1 MKIFPTTWIVV
12 GNSSI
17 VRILEAKSL
26 TAPLLEI
33 TTLSH
38 PESRAHEQELTQD
51 MPGRAFDSVGR
62 GRHAM
67 EVNVGPKQQEQI
79 NFAKQLDGYLD
90 GARKQNKFD
99 RLIITASPGFLGLI
113 RSNLNSQLTQYV
125 TDYVNKDLV
134 SAKENRIRTLL
145 EKPDQ

>member
-1 MKIFPTTWIVV
+1 
-12 GNSSI
+12 
-17 VRILEAKSL
+17 
-26 TAPLLEI
+26 
-33 TTLSH
+33 
-38 PESRAHEQELTQD
+38 
-51 MPGRAFDSVGR
+51 
-62 GRHAM
+62 M